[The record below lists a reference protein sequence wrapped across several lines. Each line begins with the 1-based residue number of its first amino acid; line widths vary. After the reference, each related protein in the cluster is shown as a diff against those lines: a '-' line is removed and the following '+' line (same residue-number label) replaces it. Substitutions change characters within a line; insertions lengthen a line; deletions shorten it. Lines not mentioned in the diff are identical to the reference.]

1 MNYSMDK
8 NYHIC
13 SFGIRNDAHISY
25 LQNKDISSDF
35 IFGGERGGGGVKTN
49 DVCAKQATMHLN
61 HKLLS

>member
-35 IFGGERGGGGVKTN
+35 NFGGEGGGGLRQMMSVLN
-49 DVCAKQATMHLN
+49 KQQCT
-61 HKLLS
+61 